1 MLTVIYRK
9 LSTIQAQEHNMSQHN
24 ILREVKIS
32 ADSYNADNPHHSVHE
47 YEDENG
53 GTVSVYTDNR
63 FHVNALSPIE
73 GADDFIISPNP
84 HSRVFS
90 GVPIENH
97 IFYRFESEAQ
107 YREFV
112 PLPEVE

>member
-1 MLTVIYRK
+1 
-9 LSTIQAQEHNMSQHN
+9 MSQHD

-32 ADSYNADNPHHSVHE
+32 ADSYNPNNPHHSAHE
-47 YEDENG
+47 HQDGNG
-53 GTVSVYTDNR
+53 EAVYTYQDNR
-63 FHVNALSPIE
+63 YHVNALSPIE

-90 GVPIENH
+90 GVPIEQH
-97 IFYRFESEAQ
+97 LFYRFVDEAQ

-112 PLPEVE
+112 PAVEVE

>member
-1 MLTVIYRK
+1 M
-9 LSTIQAQEHNMSQHN
+9 QHD
-24 ILREVKIS
+24 ILAEVKIS

-53 GTVSVYTDNR
+53 ETVYTYQDNR
-63 FHVNALSPIE
+63 YHVNALTPIE
-73 GADDFIISPNP
+73 GADAHLVTPNP

-97 IFYRFESEAQ
+97 ILYRFADEAQ
-107 YREFV
+107 YRGFTK
-112 PLPEVE
+112 EVKE

>member
-1 MLTVIYRK
+1 MQHDILNAVQ
-9 LSTIQAQEHNMSQHN
+9 IQAE
-24 ILREVKIS
+24 
-32 ADSYNADNPHHSVHE
+32 SYNEDNPHHSVHE

-53 GTVSVYTDNR
+53 ETVYTYQDNR
-63 FHVNALSPIE
+63 YHVNTLEPIE

-97 IFYRFESEAQ
+97 IFYRFADEAQ
-107 YREFV
+107 YRG
-112 PLPEVE
+112 LTKEVKE